1 MSVTHVNT
9 LSKFGTKLEDRNQRV
24 KFPKLKTRFRVLFEG
39 FAAPIGGENITMDCR
54 TFTTPKGS
62 FEEKQIDCVNG
73 PIYYPGLW
81 TWQANSFTVYDSY
94 DNVNYKELY
103 RQIQLQRDL
112 SEQVTGTVSQNY
124 KYVSKFEAT
133 DGHQNAICTWV
144 MEGCFLLQA
153 QTQDAEAGDHSAMLI
168 DCSQRFD
175 NACLY
180 DYDGVLITGDGAIST
195 LMSKVLATN

>member
-1 MSVTHVNT
+1 MEYVNT
-9 LSKFGTKLEDRNQRV
+9 LSKFGTKVADRNQRV
-24 KFPKLKTRFRVLFEG
+24 KFPKIKTRFRVLFEG
-39 FAAPIGGENITMDCR
+39 FAAPIGGEDITMDMR
-54 TFTTPKGS
+54 TFSAPKGS

-81 TWQANSFTVYDSY
+81 TWQASEFTVYDSY
-94 DNVNYKELY
+94 DNANYKALY

-124 KYVSKFEAT
+124 KYVSKYECT

-153 QTQDAEAGDHSAMLI
+153 QPEDGENGNHDAQLI
-168 DCSQRFD
+168 NCSQRFD
-175 NACLY
+175 NATLY
-180 DYDGVLITGDGAIST
+180 DADGTLITGDGAIST
-195 LMSKVLATN
+195 MMSKVMAF